1 MILCLC
7 GIAVNAQEVN
17 INGIQYYL
25 GGNNASVMK
34 GGDYK
39 GDITIPATV
48 TYEGATYNVIEILI
62 SAFYN
67 CTELSSIT
75 LPSSIDQVLDWAFE
89 GCTGLTT
96 VTFPEGVR
104 FISNSVFYNCTNL
117 TSVTFPESVTHIG
130 DWVFE
135 GCSSLKTVILPK
147 EVDYFGKG
155 IFFGCESLTE
165 VTLPEGIN
173 KIGESTFYNCCGLTS
188 ITIPSGVT
196 SIENSA
202 FDDCTSLKSIDIP
215 SGVTTIGNFTFCNCS
230 NLASVTIPEGITTIG
245 EYAFLSCSSLD
256 SLILPESL
264 THIGAHAFDDCTSL
278 ESINIPKGVNTI
290 EDYTFF
296 YCTNLASVTIPEGIT
311 TIGECAFHICSSL
324 DSLILPESLTHIGE
338 RGISYCKNLTSITF
352 PKSMESFGEGI
363 LEGCS
368 RLTFVKLPAIE
379 TIAKYTFNYCTNL
392 ETLVLPANLESIED
406 SSFTR
411 CPKLHEVYC
420 YAPQAPTVESN
431 AGLNISEITLHVP
444 AAAIENYRATVPW
457 NNSKQIVALTAED
470 DEAFT
475 VKVNSVTISQTTA
488 ILVMGETLTLT
499 ATVNPANATD
509 RKVVWGTSDAAV
521 ATVVDGKVAAK
532 SAGTVTI
539 TAKAGDKEAACI
551 VTVNAGITASSE
563 LSNTVSY
570 VVSQPNHSK
579 GATSWA
585 VQTGGTVLNSNHD
598 LGLSVDSEDARQQFA
613 FVSNDG
619 GTTLYLYHV
628 AEAKF
633 VNKDGSLGNKP
644 MDAILFKTG
653 AYTNTFVAYF
663 DFSHN
668 INVGGIRQMT
678 IDNWGDPDGGNSC
691 VITPVGEF
699 DPTEALKA
707 FDDNDTSIDN
717 SEFIIQ
723 KSELTYDLQGRRVEN
738 PTKGIYI
745 VNGKRVVIR

>member
-7 GIAVNAQEVN
+7 GIAANAQEVN
-17 INGIQYYL
+17 VNGIQYYL
-25 GGNNASVMK
+25 NGNNASVTK

-39 GDITIPATV
+39 GDITIPATI
-48 TYEGATYNVIEILI
+48 TYEGATYNVIDILS

-67 CTELSSIT
+67 CTELTSIT
-75 LPSSIDQVLDWAFE
+75 LPSSIDQVLNWAFE

-147 EVDYFGKG
+147 EIEYFGRG
-155 IFFGCESLTE
+155 VFFDCGSLTE

-173 KIGESTFYNCCGLTS
+173 KIGESTFYNCSGLTS
-188 ITIPSGVT
+188 ITIPLGVT

-202 FDDCTSLKSIDIP
+202 FADCAGLTSIMLPEGLEEIGECAFTYCGSLTSIDIP
-215 SGVTTIGNFTFCNCS
+215 S
-230 NLASVTIPEGITTIG
+230 SVTSIG
-245 EYAFLSCSSLD
+245 AYAFN
-256 SLILPESL
+256 
-264 THIGAHAFDDCTSL
+264 DCTSL

-296 YCTNLASVTIPEGIT
+296 YCTKLTSVTIPEGIT
-311 TIGECAFHICSSL
+311 AIGEYAFHLCISL

-338 RGISYCKNLTSITF
+338 MGISYCSKLTSITF
-352 PKSMESFGEGI
+352 PQSMESFGKGI
-363 LEGCS
+363 LEGCG
-368 RLTFVKLPAIE
+368 RLAFVKLPAIE
-379 TIAKYTFNYCTNL
+379 TIAKYTFNYCSNL

-406 SSFTR
+406 SSFVR
-411 CPKLHEVYC
+411 CPKLHDVYC

-457 NNSKQIVALTAED
+457 KNAKQIVALTAED

-475 VKVNSVTISQTTA
+475 VKVNSVAISQTTA

-499 ATVNPANATD
+499 ATVDPANATD
-509 RKVVWGTSDAAV
+509 RKVVWSTSDAAV

-570 VVSQPNHSK
+570 VVSQPNHLK

-585 VQTGGTVLNSNHD
+585 VQTGGTILNSNHD

-633 VNKDGSLGNKP
+633 VNRDGSLSSKP
-644 MDAILFKTG
+644 MNALQFLTG
-653 AYTNTFVAYF
+653 AYANTLVVYF
-663 DFSHN
+663 DFLHY
-668 INVGGIRQMT
+668 INVGGNRQMT
-678 IDNWGDPDGGNSC
+678 IDRWNTPDGGNSC
-691 VITPVGEF
+691 VITPVGTF

-707 FDDNDTSIDN
+707 FDGDDTSIDK

-723 KSELTYDLQGRRVEN
+723 NSELIYDLQGRRVEN

-745 VNGKRVVIR
+745 VNGKKVMIK

>member
-1 MILCLC
+1 MRKLLLTMILCLC

-17 INGIQYYL
+17 VNGIQYYL

-48 TYEGATYNVIEILI
+48 TYEGATYNVTEILI

-75 LPSSIDQVLDWAFE
+75 LPSSIDQVLSWAFE

-104 FISNSVFYNCTNL
+104 FIDNSVFYNCTNL
-117 TSVTFPESVTHIG
+117 SSVTFPESVTHIG

-202 FDDCTSLKSIDIP
+202 FAECGGLTSIVLPEGLEEIGESAFYYCGRLTSIDIP
-215 SGVTTIGNFTFCNCS
+215 S
-230 NLASVTIPEGITTIG
+230 SVT
-245 EYAFLSCSSLD
+245 S
-256 SLILPESL
+256 
-264 THIGAHAFDDCTSL
+264 IGAYAFDDCTSL

-311 TIGECAFHICSSL
+311 TIGEYAFQFCSNL

-368 RLTFVKLPAIE
+368 GLTFVKLPAIE

-392 ETLVLPANLESIED
+392 ETLVLPANLESIENI
-406 SSFTR
+406 SFTG
-411 CPKLHEVYC
+411 CPKLHDVYC

-444 AAAIENYRATVPW
+444 AAAIENYRATAPW

-488 ILVMGETLTLT
+488 TLVMGETLTLT
-499 ATVNPANATD
+499 ATVDPANATD
-509 RKVVWGTSDAAV
+509 RKVEWSTSDATI
-521 ATVVDGKVAAK
+521 ATVVDGKVVAK

-539 TAKAGDKEAACI
+539 TAKAGDKEAACV

-563 LSNTVSY
+563 LSNTVLY

-598 LGLSVDSEDARQQFA
+598 LGLSVDSEDARQRFA

-653 AYTNTFVAYF
+653 AYANTFVAYF

-678 IDNWGDPDGGNSC
+678 IDNWDDPDGGNSC

-707 FDDNDTSIDN
+707 FNNDTSIDN

-723 KSELTYDLQGRRVEN
+723 NSELIYDLQGRRVEN
-738 PTKGIYI
+738 PAKGIYI
-745 VNGKRVVIR
+745 VNGRKVVIK